1 MLELAICDDDI
12 ETLEYIRDLVNTYLN
27 NRPEL
32 DGSVRCFQ
40 SAYDLVDCIKNRGG
54 FDAYLLDILM
64 PYMNGI
70 DLGMA
75 IREIGDQAPIIYL
88 TSSKDYAVDSYRVST
103 FYYILKPATAEKIN
117 EVLDKLFEK
126 LAANPEK
133 PLLVRTSD
141 GIVPV
146 FPSKLLYVHV
156 RSHILYYHMAGGHVV
171 ESITTRE
178 SFDDVIAPL
187 LEDSRFVKISYNHAI
202 NMSYVKALTG
212 PQFLMEDEALLN
224 ISRKLSSPAKRA
236 FMEYILDR
244 GRSKMI

>member
-12 ETLEYIRDLVNTYLN
+12 EILEHTKHLVNAYLRG
-27 NRPEL
+27 RPEL

-64 PYMNGI
+64 PYMSGI

-88 TSSKDYAVDSYRVST
+88 TSSKDYAVDSYQVST
-103 FYYILKPATAEKIN
+103 FYYILKPATEEKISH
-117 EVLDKLFEK
+117 VLDKLFEK

-133 PLLVRTSD
+133 PIPVRTSD
-141 GIVPV
+141 GIAPV
-146 FPSKLLYVHV
+146 FPSKLLYVKV
-156 RSHILYYHMAGGHVV
+156 RSHILYYHLADGHVV

-178 SFDDVIAPL
+178 SFDDVVAPL
-187 LEDSRFVKISYNHAI
+187 LEDSRFLKINYNHVI

-212 PQFLMEDEALLN
+212 PQFLMEDEALLA
-224 ISRKLSSPAKRA
+224 ISRKLSTSAKRA
-236 FMEYILDR
+236 FMEYILER

>member
-12 ETLEYIRDLVNTYLN
+12 DCLECTSQLVRDYLN
-27 NRPEL
+27 ERPEL

-54 FDAYLLDILM
+54 FNAYLLDILM
-64 PYMNGI
+64 PYMSGI

-103 FYYILKPATAEKIN
+103 FYYVLKPVTAEKIH

-126 LAANPEK
+126 LAATPEK
-133 PLLVRTSD
+133 PLPVRTSN
-141 GIVPV
+141 GIAPV
-146 FPSKLLYVHV
+146 FPSKLMYAHV
-156 RSHILYYHMAGGHVV
+156 RFHVFYFHLADGHVI

-187 LEDSRFVKISYNHAI
+187 MEDSRFLKINYNHMI
-202 NMSYVKALTG
+202 NMSYVKSLTG
-212 PQFLMEDEALLN
+212 PQFLMEDATLLP
-224 ISRKLSSPAKRA
+224 ISRKMSSSVKHAYID
-236 FMEYILDR
+236 YILER
-244 GRSKMI
+244 GRSGLI

>member
-1 MLELAICDDDI
+1 M
-12 ETLEYIRDLVNTYLN
+12 
-27 NRPEL
+27 
-32 DGSVRCFQ
+32 RCFQ

-133 PLLVRTSD
+133 PLLVRHQRRD
-141 GIVPV
+141 RPGVPKQASLRPCPV
-146 FPSKLLYVHV
+146 PY
-156 RSHILYYHMAGGHVV
+156 
-171 ESITTRE
+171 
-178 SFDDVIAPL
+178 PL
-187 LEDSRFVKISYNHAI
+187 LPY
-202 NMSYVKALTG
+202 G
-212 PQFLMEDEALLN
+212 W
-224 ISRKLSSPAKRA
+224 RA
-236 FMEYILDR
+236 CGGEHHHPGVI
-244 GRSKMI
+244 